1 MPGIPALAVLSVLGF
16 TGYAVLLPVV
26 PLWVVGAGAG
36 TAGAGLVNGVML
48 TATVA
53 TQGLIP
59 MALRRAGW
67 AWVLAVGLVLLGMPA
82 LVLGVSSALPWV
94 LAWSAVRGVGFG
106 VLTVCG
112 SSAVAQLVEPERR
125 GAGIGAYGLAV
136 AVPNVFALAL
146 APWLA
151 QRMGFLPVFVLA
163 AAPVL
168 GVWPAVRLAR
178 RIQARQATTRAS
190 EYPVTDLPHL
200 TDAQAWRPLTSPTL
214 LLLSVTLAGGALI
227 TFLPQMVPGPRA
239 VTAALLIFGVAT
251 AFGRW
256 AAGGPADRYGAG
268 RFTAP
273 LLACAVVGLVLVAWA
288 VGAHATHEG
297 SAVPGSALARLMTG
311 MLLAGIAY
319 GALQNLTLVL
329 AFAAVPHERADTAS
343 AVWNVGFDA
352 GTAVGSVLLGLLAT
366 RMDFST
372 GTLVVAAI
380 CAAALPLTWQ
390 GRPAGPRRAPR

>member
-1 MPGIPALAVLSVLGF
+1 MPALGVLSVLGF

-26 PLWVVGAGAG
+26 PLWVVEGGAG

-59 MALRRAGW
+59 MALRRVGW
-67 AWVLAVGLVLLGMPA
+67 AWGLAVGLLLLGLPS
-82 LVLGVSSALPWV
+82 LVIGLSTALPWV
-94 LAWSAVRGVGFG
+94 LAWSAVRGMGFG

-136 AVPNVFALAL
+136 AVPNVFALSL
-146 APWLA
+146 APWLV
-151 QRMGFLPVFVLA
+151 QQTGFWPVFVLA

-178 RIQARQATTRAS
+178 HIEARQATTRAQQHLAA
-190 EYPVTDLPHL
+190 DLPPL
-200 TDAQAWRPLTSPTL
+200 THAQAWRPLTAPTL

-227 TFLPQMVPGPRA
+227 TFLPQMVLDPRP
-239 VTAALLIFGVAT
+239 VTAALLAFGVTT
-251 AFGRW
+251 ALGRW
-256 AAGGPADRYGAG
+256 AVGGAADRYGPR

-273 LLACAVVGLVLVAWA
+273 LLLCAVVGLVMVAWA
-288 VGAHATHEG
+288 VGSTAAHEEAG
-297 SAVPGSALARLMTG
+297 VPGSALSGLLGG
-311 MLLAGIAY
+311 MLLVGLAY

-329 AFAAVPHERADTAS
+329 AFAAVPHDRADTAS

-352 GTAVGSVLLGLLAT
+352 GTAVGSVLLGVLAT
-366 RMDFST
+366 RMEFST
-372 GTLVVAAI
+372 GTLVLAAI
-380 CAAALPLTWQ
+380 CAAALPLT
-390 GRPAGPRRAPR
+390 GAPREPRRPRAP